1 MASRFELSPAV
12 QKELKRLDLTADE
25 ELRKHLNIK
34 AQGFDAGYGVIFPE
48 GTRFLCWYKDR
59 PYWGIVKDGALVI
72 DGKPYGSVSAAAEA
86 VTGRHTQNGWDFWT
100 ASVPG
105 TGNSFPP
112 IMSFR
117 KQEAE
122 KT

>member
-1 MASRFELSPAV
+1 MPSRFELSTVV
-12 QKELKRLDLTADE
+12 QKKLKELDLTADE
-25 ELRKHLNIK
+25 VIRKALNVK
-34 AQGFDAGYGVIFPE
+34 AQGFEAGYGVVFPE

-59 PYWGIVKDGALVI
+59 PYWGVVKEGSIVI

-100 ASVPG
+100 ASVSG
-105 TGNSFPP
+105 SGNSFTP

-117 KQEAE
+117 KQQEP
-122 KT
+122 